1 MNLENDG
8 ERMDINYYNMNYND
22 FDMYQKSHYKRY
34 EFAYLVSKNGDVI
47 GDMACGSGY
56 GSMILSQKAKEVNG
70 FDIDNTTIEEIKSR
84 YSKQENVSFKRE
96 NILDIDIE
104 NKYDKIFS
112 FETIEHFEPNEIKKI
127 LNIFHKALKPGG
139 YLIFSTPY
147 NQEDSSA
154 SRKWHKTFHITE
166 NTIIEMV
173 EGLFTIDKFYYQNYN
188 HHDLTE
194 DLPFKHFIIC
204 VAKKI

>member
-1 MNLENDG
+1 MVFLHG
-8 ERMDINYYNMNYND
+8 
-22 FDMYQKSHYKRY
+22 
-34 EFAYLVSKNGDVI
+34 
-47 GDMACGSGY
+47 
-56 GSMILSQKAKEVNG
+56 LSLQW
-70 FDIDNTTIEEIKSR
+70 FDIFWSYWDIFWSYGNTKKVNR
-84 YSKQENVSFKRE
+84 FQFSFKRE

-127 LNIFHKALKPGG
+127 LNIFNKALKPGG